1 MRKGQELEIE
11 PVKFLIVDDDDVS
24 VMKVKR
30 TISKAE
36 FSNPIFV
43 ARDGVEALEILRG
56 NNGKDR
62 LSPPYIV
69 TLDINMPRM
78 DGHEF
83 LRELRGDPSLKNTV
97 VFVLTT
103 SDNKVD
109 IDCAYDQHVT
119 GYIVKERSEENLHD
133 AIAMIERFSSLV
145 MLPG

>member
-1 MRKGQELEIE
+1 MEIE

-36 FSNPIFV
+36 FANPIIV

-56 NNGKDR
+56 QNNKDR
-62 LSPPYIV
+62 LAPPYIV

-83 LRELRGDPSLKNTV
+83 LKEIRNDTSLKNV
-97 VFVLTT
+97 IIFILTT

-109 IDCAYDQHVT
+109 IDSAYDQNIA

-133 AIAMIERFSSLV
+133 AMAMIEQFSRLV
-145 MLPG
+145 VLPN